1 MAINIT
7 KISQRMKNKGLLS
20 IEKNIDWEKAPFANY
35 EKHLFYKMFEKINF
49 EAINLFWKADLNK
62 KSKNYKKIKTVHKNR
77 KKKL

>member
-20 IEKNIDWEKAPFANY
+20 IEKNIDWEKTPFANY

-62 KSKNYKKIKTVHKNR
+62 KSKKNKKIKTVQKNK